1 MSTTTE
7 KTDKQAGREA
17 RLAVE
22 DINFRQLAETIPHLV
37 WSARADGVS
46 DYYNSSFLKF
56 LGKTLEEMHGW
67 TWAETL
73 HPDDRQ
79 RSIDNWTA
87 AFTSGSDYCEEYRI
101 RRAAD
106 GRYVWHEGRAKPL
119 RDTAGKIVR
128 WFGTCTEIKERKRA
142 EAKQELLVEAISHLL
157 TSQEPQHAI
166 ETLCHKVMAFLDC
179 QFFFNF
185 LVDEERGR
193 LCLNACA
200 GISKEEERKI
210 HWLDYGVAVCGC
222 AARDVCRIVAEDI
235 QSTPDPRTELVK
247 SYGVRAYACHPMV
260 AQGRVLG
267 TLSFGT
273 STRDHFSADDLE
285 LMKTVAGHVAIA
297 LERKRIELL
306 LRDSEELYRAIGES
320 IDYGVW
326 VCDPEGRNTYASPS
340 FLKLVGLTQE
350 QCSNFGWG
358 DVLHPDDA
366 EDTVAAWKEC
376 TRTGSLWNFE
386 HRYRG
391 VDGEWH
397 PILARGVPVRDDHG
411 NIRFWAGINLD
422 IAEFKK
428 VEEALAEAKLAAE
441 KASQAKSDFLAN
453 MSHDIRTPMTV
464 FLMALE
470 QLQQIELE
478 PVARKLLELA
488 DKSAKALR
496 ELVDDVLDIS
506 QIEAC
511 RVKLSEEAFTL
522 RFCVRDLVEMF
533 SLAAQEKRL
542 SLTESIA
549 PEVPPVIVA
558 DQCRLRQ
565 VLINLL
571 GNALKFTNQ
580 GGVEISVSSTGEA
593 LTFAI
598 ADTGI
603 GIPEDKQHLLFQS
616 FSQVDNSF
624 HRQHGGSGLGLAIC
638 KGLVELMG
646 GTISMRNREGG
657 GSIFTFTLPL
667 KTVAAKT
674 SPNGTHTAD
683 LGSLSARPVRIL
695 LAEDESMVRDIVSLA
710 LTHHGWNVE
719 TAVNGR
725 EAIAKWRSEPFDV
738 ILMDLQMPEINGLE
752 AARTIRAGEA
762 GPGRGI
768 AIIGFTAHTSERII
782 EDCIAAGMNYVL
794 SKPLHFD
801 DLSEVINQC
810 LADKSS

>member
-1 MSTTTE
+1 MNLSTATE
-7 KTDKQAGREA
+7 KIDDYAGRE
-17 RLAVE
+17 RGLPVE
-22 DINFRQLAETIPHLV
+22 EINFQQFAETLPHLV
-37 WSARADGVS
+37 WSARVDGVT
-46 DYYNSSFLKF
+46 DYYNSRFLQY
-56 LGKTLEEMHGW
+56 LGKSLEEMYGS

-73 HPDDRQ
+73 HPEDRP
-79 RSIDNWTA
+79 RSMANWTA
-87 AFTSGSDYCEEYRI
+87 TCASGVDFYEEYRI

-106 GRYVWHEGRAKPL
+106 GRYVWHEGRATPL
-119 RDTAGKIVR
+119 RDAGGKIVR
-128 WFGTCTEIKERKRA
+128 WLGTCTEIEERKRA
-142 EAKQELLVEAISHLL
+142 EAKQALLVEAISQLL
-157 TSQEPQHAI
+157 TSEEPQQVI
-166 ETLCHKVMAFLDC
+166 ETLCRKVMAFLDC
-179 QFFFNF
+179 QLFFNF
-185 LVDEERGR
+185 LVDEEQGR
-193 LCLNACA
+193 LHLNACA
-200 GISKEEERKI
+200 GISKEEEREI
-210 HWLDYGVAVCGC
+210 LWLDYGVAVCGC
-222 AARDVCRIVAEDI
+222 AARDACRIVAEEI
-235 QSTPDPRTELVK
+235 QSTPDPRTVLVK

-273 STRDHFSADDLE
+273 RTRDRFSMDDLE

-297 LERKRIELL
+297 LERKRIERL

-340 FLKLVGLTQE
+340 FLNLVGLTRE
-350 QCSNFGWG
+350 QCSSFGWG

-366 EDTVAAWKEC
+366 KKTIAAWKEC
-376 TRTGSLWNFE
+376 ARTGRVWNIE

-422 IAEFKK
+422 IAELKNA
-428 VEEALAEAKLAAE
+428 EEALAKAKLAAE

-470 QLQQIELE
+470 QMQQIELE
-478 PVARKLLELA
+478 PSAHKLLELA
-488 DKSAKALR
+488 DRSAKALR
-496 ELVDDVLDIS
+496 ELVDDILDIS

-511 RVKLSEEAFTL
+511 RVKLSEEPFKL
-522 RFCVRDLVEMF
+522 RFCVRNVVEMF

-542 SLTESIA
+542 RLTERIA

-571 GNALKFTNQ
+571 DNALKFTSQ
-580 GGVEISVSSTGEA
+580 GGVEISVSSTGDA
-593 LTFAI
+593 LTFAV

-603 GIPEDKQHLLFQS
+603 GVPKDKHHLLFQS

-657 GSIFTFTLPL
+657 GSIFAFTLPL
-667 KTVAAKT
+667 KIVAAKS
-674 SPNGTHTAD
+674 SPKGTLIED
-683 LGSLSARPVRIL
+683 KESSSARPVRIL

-710 LTHHGWNVE
+710 LTHRGWSVE

-725 EAIAKWRSEPFDV
+725 EAVAKWRSEPFDV
-738 ILMDLQMPEINGLE
+738 ILMDLQMPEMNGLE
-752 AARTIRAGEA
+752 ATRTIRAGEA
-762 GPGRGI
+762 GLDRGI
-768 AIIGFTAHTSERII
+768 AIIGFTAHASERII
-782 EDCIAAGMNYVL
+782 EECIAAGMNYVL

-810 LADKSS
+810 LAE